1 MRRRTSGAVAHTYLV
16 LLVLA
21 YLVPIW
27 LMLVTSLRDPEGG
40 VFRDWQPFRWH
51 ALLPYDLNLSGYATV
66 LAEGSIFRSALG
78 NTLVVCAVT
87 VVVGTIINL
96 LAGFAFA
103 YFDFPARSAI
113 FVVTLVTFMVPF
125 EAIVIPILSMMQR
138 LDLVDTLAAVVLPSL
153 ANGFLIFMFR
163 QFYLGIPRE
172 LREAAMIDG
181 ASTLG
186 VLRRIY
192 LPLSAPLIITSAIVL
207 FIAQWQAFFLPL
219 VVLRSRDNWVV
230 QLSLSSLQGTTQLP
244 SWGPVLAGGV
254 VVLLIPILLI
264 APFMRH
270 FKLSLLEGS
279 TRG

>member
-1 MRRRTSGAVAHTYLV
+1 MRRRTRGAVAHTYLI

-27 LMLVTSLRDPEGG
+27 LMVVTSLRRPEGG
-40 VFRDWQPFRWH
+40 VFRDWQPFRWS
-51 ALLPYDLNLSGYATV
+51 ALVPYELNWSGYLTV
-66 LAEGSIFRSALG
+66 LSEGSIFRAALV

-87 VVVGTIINL
+87 VVVGTVINL

-103 YFDFPARSAI
+103 YFDFPARGPI

-138 LDLVDTLAAVVLPSL
+138 LDLVNTLAAVVLPTL
-153 ANGFLIFMFR
+153 ANGFIIFMFR

-181 ASTLG
+181 ASSLG

-192 LPLSAPLIITSAIVL
+192 LPLSLPLVITSCIVL
-207 FIAQWQAFFLPL
+207 FISQWQAFFLPL

-254 VVLLIPILLI
+254 IVLLIPILLI